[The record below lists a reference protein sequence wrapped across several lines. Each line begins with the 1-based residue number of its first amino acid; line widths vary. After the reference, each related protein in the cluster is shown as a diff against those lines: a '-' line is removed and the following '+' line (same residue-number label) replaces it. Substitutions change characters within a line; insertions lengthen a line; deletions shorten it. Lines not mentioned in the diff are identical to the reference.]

1 MVVTGALKP
10 RHGATYALVL
20 LGILIEDK
28 DGLFGRDATGLV
40 ELATSGGCFV
50 EIWRVATPSLKPVPA
65 ADDFPDKDKRSRRN
79 SATSLSQNKFGILPI
94 VSIVVPFW
102 GYLIGS

>member
-1 MVVTGALKP
+1 MALKP
-10 RHGATYALVL
+10 RPGATYALVL

-50 EIWRVATPSLKPVPA
+50 EIWRVATPSLHPCQRLMTSRIRTSVHDVIPRRH
-65 ADDFPDKDKRSRRN
+65 FPK
-79 SATSLSQNKFGILPI
+79 TSSE
-94 VSIVVPFW
+94 S
-102 GYLIGS
+102 